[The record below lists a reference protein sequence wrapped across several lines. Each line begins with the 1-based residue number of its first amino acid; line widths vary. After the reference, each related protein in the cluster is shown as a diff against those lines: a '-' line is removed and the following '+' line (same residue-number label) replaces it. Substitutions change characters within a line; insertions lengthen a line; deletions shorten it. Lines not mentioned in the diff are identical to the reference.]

1 MNHYIGFVATNNASS
16 ISLLYR
22 TIRREIGDEEPK
34 MNEMHTD
41 ENYIISEKQVKKIV
55 RETIKEMLG
64 GIA

>member
-1 MNHYIGFVATNNASS
+1 MIP
-16 ISLLYR
+16 
-22 TIRREIGDEEPK
+22 IRREIGDEEPK
-34 MNEMHTD
+34 MNEMNTD